1 MLSLALSSSSFLHNH
16 ALCRLPAVLL
26 AINTTFVVFVG
37 CLHVSVSHVQC
48 QGLSLIY
55 LGSVTVILC
64 VFVIALFLFYL
75 AVYISESDIPH
86 LGVQVQYQAI
96 PPPVRSLFHA
106 HVRVHSAQCT
116 VHNPSYQLPMCNV
129 QVIQV
134 RSMFLSIKFPCT
146 NTTVVLLQIQS
157 PNNTLYKCSIV
168 SRPHPFISPC
178 TRPEQI

>member
-16 ALCRLPAVLL
+16 ALCQLQAVLL

-37 CLHVSVSHVQC
+37 CLHVSDSHVQC

-86 LGVQVQYQAI
+86 LGAQVQYQAI

-106 HVRVHSAQCT
+106 HVRVHSAQCAM
-116 VHNPSYQLPMCNV
+116 HCAQP
-129 QVIQV
+129 
-134 RSMFLSIKFPCT
+134 FLSTSYVQCAS
-146 NTTVVLLQIQS
+146 NTS
-157 PNNTLYKCSIV
+157 
-168 SRPHPFISPC
+168 
-178 TRPEQI
+178 

>member
-1 MLSLALSSSSFLHNH
+1 MVHEVRVERTKRKAWTVQEHYYIFQVIFWGQMLSLALSSSSFLHNH
-16 ALCRLPAVLL
+16 ALCQLQAVLL

-116 VHNPSYQLPMCNV
+116 TLLINFLCAMC
-129 QVIQV
+129 
-134 RSMFLSIKFPCT
+134 K
-146 NTTVVLLQIQS
+146 
-157 PNNTLYKCSIV
+157 
-168 SRPHPFISPC
+168 
-178 TRPEQI
+178 

>member
-16 ALCRLPAVLL
+16 ALCQLQAVLL

-106 HVRVHSAQCT
+106 HVRVHSAQCA
-116 VHNPSYQLPMCNV
+116 VHSAQP
-129 QVIQV
+129 
-134 RSMFLSIKFPCT
+134 FLSTSYVQCAS
-146 NTTVVLLQIQS
+146 NTS
-157 PNNTLYKCSIV
+157 
-168 SRPHPFISPC
+168 
-178 TRPEQI
+178 